1 MVGLPRL
8 SPFFEIWDWDF
19 RLRVLGVKVLGLVQ
33 LGVLGVLGEGLLGL
47 KVLES
52 LGRSGL

>member
-8 SPFFEIWDWDF
+8 SPFFEIWDLDL